1 MTSVHSEFV
10 SGSDLGS
17 SKDTLGQVTASLGL
31 MMLPG
36 NSQLNGL
43 KIVLYFLMGE
53 FPKSRSFY

>member
-1 MTSVHSEFV
+1 MTNVHSEFG

-17 SKDTLGQVTASLGL
+17 SIDTLGQVAASLGL

-43 KIVLYFLMGE
+43 TIFENISSSKAIIG
-53 FPKSRSFY
+53 